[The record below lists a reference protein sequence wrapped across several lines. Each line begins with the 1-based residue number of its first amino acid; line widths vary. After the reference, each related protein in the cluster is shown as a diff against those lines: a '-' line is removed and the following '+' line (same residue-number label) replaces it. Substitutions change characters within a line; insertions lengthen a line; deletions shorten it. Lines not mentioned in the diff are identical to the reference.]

1 MLPVLPRA
9 LSQAEQAKVAE
20 ACNQAAVVLDIDMS
34 SGYPVIS
41 FLGMAE
47 RVRKVSSVSFLSGA
61 WSMLGLSS
69 NSHTLCAEH
78 LMHCCA

>member
-9 LSQAEQAKVAE
+9 LSQAEQAKVTE

-47 RVRKVSSVSFLSGA
+47 RVRKVSSVLFCRLH
-61 WSMLGLSS
+61 GLCWGFHQTATRSAL
-69 NSHTLCAEH
+69 NT
-78 LMHCCA
+78 